1 MDKIS
6 IIVPCFNE
14 EEAIPVFYATV
25 QPILDEAM
33 QPAVS
38 WELVFVDDG
47 STDATLELLQ
57 ALHAKD
63 PRVAYLSFSRNF
75 GKEAGLYAGLLHAT
89 GDYVAVMDVDLQD
102 PPELLPD
109 MYAYLLAEPLDCVA
123 TKRVDRAGEP
133 WLRSLFAR
141 LFYWLMSKISQTEIV
156 AGARDF
162 RLMSRPMVDAI
173 LSVGEYNRF
182 SKGIFSWV
190 GFRTHYLAYPNR
202 ERRAG
207 RTSWS
212 FWGLVRYSLTG
223 IINFS
228 EVPLNFIAGLGFMA
242 FLGAILLAVFFAG
255 RTLLF
260 GNATSGWTSL
270 AVLILGMGGLQM
282 LALGVVGKYV
292 AKTFLE
298 TKRRPLYLLKMS
310 SFEEDDE
317 AEAYSKNV

>member
-133 WLRSLFAR
+133 WLHSLFAR